1 MNLPARD
8 RMHIDPATNDTAREK
23 ISRLSMRVRAP
34 EVGNPREAAHVKQIV
49 PEQTGRSAI
58 SSLSK
63 GTRWKQP
70 SNTKPYEVSAVD
82 SHADLREEL

>member
-1 MNLPARD
+1 
-8 RMHIDPATNDTAREK
+8 
-23 ISRLSMRVRAP
+23 
-34 EVGNPREAAHVKQIV
+34 VGNPREAAHVKQIV